1 MKDMIDKA
9 AAKTPAPAAPQADRP
24 PQRKTRP
31 NTLAD
36 ILHLP
41 GAFNISNGRFVFID
55 RLQRKTHVITLEDIN
70 AEISAKFNDYYTGI
84 VSVASTGSALLNG
97 EKGQTVRWTSSFYPM
112 AAKLTMSNRFEV
124 SNLDMLTFEPYYDRY
139 SPFVFKSGRFGGL
152 LIFDF
157 DNGSIGSSNEV
168 HLSDLEFLVKGG
180 YENAE
185 FWGSTVKDLVKYF
198 TSPYGDIVFD
208 FKIKGEMSA
217 PRFYLGPISKQAL
230 TAMAVDK
237 ISEAIQQ
244 ASGKEGSVKNA
255 DLKKAGEYIDIV
267 RGILKKR

>member
-1 MKDMIDKA
+1 
-9 AAKTPAPAAPQADRP
+9 
-24 PQRKTRP
+24 
-31 NTLAD
+31 
-36 ILHLP
+36 
-41 GAFNISNGRFVFID
+41 
-55 RLQRKTHVITLEDIN
+55 
-70 AEISAKFNDYYTGI
+70 
-84 VSVASTGSALLNG
+84 
-97 EKGQTVRWTSSFYPM
+97 
-112 AAKLTMSNRFEV
+112 
-124 SNLDMLTFEPYYDRY
+124 
-139 SPFVFKSGRFGGL
+139 
-152 LIFDF
+152 
-157 DNGSIGSSNEV
+157 
-168 HLSDLEFLVKGG
+168 
-180 YENAE
+180 
-185 FWGSTVKDLVKYF
+185 VKYF